1 MTQSDKTK
9 TRVRVFY
16 QIDPA
21 GAVAGGIDS
30 VIRGIA
36 KWAPDDIEISIVG
49 LTMDEVARPIG
60 KWTDVQL
67 GARTVKFFPVGRN
80 NLPMQRSR
88 IPLSVRL
95 NAGIVRYYREISR
108 DCDVLEFHRIEPA
121 LPFFFNSRYK
131 NMFMHQKMD
140 ILYNPNSDMGWK
152 HWPGAYFALE
162 SFIIDQIK
170 TVFCVREEA
179 MEAYR
184 QRYPKYAERFKFI
197 PTWMDPQTFHPATP
211 DGRQSLR
218 TQLLSQYGLEPDADI
233 LVSVGRLDHQKNPL
247 LAIAAFAQAIAKR
260 PTARLLMVGDGIL
273 RNDVEQ
279 FITQSNLVG
288 RVILAGLK
296 SPQEISQILQASD
309 LYLMSSAYEGMPI
322 SVLEAMGTGLPVVST
337 TVGELK
343 RVVDSG
349 RTGQLIDSHEPADL
363 ADAILKVLA
372 QPSAPQRA
380 ASIELVSPFIPDRV
394 LEPVFNAYR
403 KGAEQTRLAV

>member
-1 MTQSDKTK
+1 MTHKGQPA

-36 KWAPDDIEISIVG
+36 KWAPEDIEISIVG
-49 LTMDEVARPIG
+49 LTMDEAARPIG

-67 GARTVKFFPVGRN
+67 GGRTVKFFAVGRN

-95 NAGIVRYYREISR
+95 NAGIVRYYREVSQ

-121 LPFFFNSRYK
+121 LPFFFDRRYK

-152 HWPGAYFALE
+152 RWPRAYFALE
-162 SFIIDQIK
+162 SMVIDQFK

-211 DGRQSLR
+211 DERQSLR
-218 TQLLSQYGLEPDADI
+218 TRLLSQYGLEADADI
-233 LVSVGRLDHQKNPL
+233 LVSVGRLDQQKNPF

-260 PTARLLMVGDGIL
+260 PTARLLMIGDGIL
-273 RNDVEQ
+273 RKDVEQ
-279 FITQSNLVG
+279 SIAQSNLVG
-288 RVILAGLK
+288 RVILTGLK
-296 SPQEISQILQASD
+296 NPLEISQILQASD

-343 RVVDSG
+343 RVVESG
-349 RTGQLIDSHEPADL
+349 RNGQLIDSHEPADL
-363 ADAILKVLA
+363 ADAIVNVLA
-372 QPSAPQRA
+372 RPAGPQRA
-380 ASIELVSPFIPDRV
+380 ASIELVAPYVPASV
-394 LEPVFNAYR
+394 LEPVFTAYR
-403 KGAEQTRLAV
+403 TGAAQAKGT